1 MRKTVLGLTIVTS
14 LFLVQGCSM
23 FQGFLGGSGGQ
34 DQRKYDEGQLMG
46 VLDREGWYQ
55 ELPHGMVEIPGSTY
69 FMGQADE
76 DVAASQINY
85 NRQVTVSSFFMDSEE
100 ITNNEYRQFLY
111 EISKMISTQPRD
123 VDNIGANYAT
133 LSPQVKQSLREKLPL
148 LIPNPDVWKEEFA
161 YHYGDRMQQYYFDH
175 SAFDNYPVVGITWE
189 AADYF
194 TQWRTYWLN
203 ESEYQMSQLSGG
215 GLFGGLFGGGG
226 NDGNAAPAG
235 PAGPVGN
242 APAGNAGAAGGQDVD
257 PFATEAKIESRYPRF
272 RLPTEAEWEYA
283 ARGGKEI
290 VKYPWGGPYTRNKD
304 GCFLA
309 NFKPGRGAYAD
320 DGYPYT
326 APVNAFLPNPFG
338 LYNMAGNVAEW
349 CQDDFSPVYNPLVWD
364 LNPLF
369 LYDPENNPN
378 DRYSPHLKKKVVRGG
393 AWNDVSYYIQT
404 GTRTFE
410 YRDVASASIGFR
422 CAMDYLGK

>member
-1 MRKTVLGLTIVTS
+1 MRKTILGLLILAS
-14 LFLVQGCSM
+14 AILIPGCSM
-23 FQGFLGGSGGQ
+23 FEGFLGGKGGK
-34 DQRKYDEGQLMG
+34 DQQRYNEGQLMG

-55 ELPHGMVEIPGSTY
+55 ELPYGMVEIPGGTF

-85 NRQVTVSSFFMDSEE
+85 NRQVTVSAFFMDAEE
-100 ITNNEYRQFLY
+100 ITNNEYRQFLI
-111 EISKMISTQPRD
+111 EVAKMASSAVDPDEENMIYGYQSSGLEATQTT
-123 VDNIGANYAT
+123 I
-133 LSPQVKQSLREKLPL
+133 KQELQAKLAEWV
-148 LIPNPDVWKEEFA
+148 PNPDVWKEEFA

-175 SAFDNYPVVGITWE
+175 SAFDNYPVVGISWD
-189 AADYF
+189 AADAF

-203 ESEYQMSQLSGG
+203 QNLYLNGTLGQGGG
-215 GLFGGLFGGGG
+215 GLFGGLFGGDDPLAVPE
-226 NDGNAAPAG
+226 NPSD
-235 PAGPVGN
+235 
-242 APAGNAGAAGGQDVD
+242 D
-257 PFATEAKIESRYPRF
+257 PFYTHADIQSRYPRF

-290 VKYPWGGPYTRNKD
+290 VKYPWGGPYTRNRD

-326 APVNAFLPNPFG
+326 APVNTFLPNTFN

-349 CQDDFSPVYNPLVWD
+349 CQDDFSPIYNPLVWD
-364 LNPLF
+364 LNPVF
-369 LYDPENNPN
+369 LYDAEK
-378 DRYSPHLKKKVVRGG
+378 DQDSPHLMKKVVRGG
-393 AWNDVSYYIQT
+393 AWNDIAYYLQT

-422 CAMDYLGK
+422 CAMDYLGQ